1 MNVRSNP
8 CGTPHRLNGCFPS
21 YFTTHFVVQCCLF
34 WILGNSFSPVNAA
47 NVDRITGAEAVDRM
61 KQVLGDPAVF
71 ESNMKESTEDFIK
84 DHFGS
89 MAIAT
94 AFAIA
99 IRMKT

>member
-1 MNVRSNP
+1 MNARSDS
-8 CGTPHRLNGCFPS
+8 CRTPHRFNGCFFG
-21 YFTTHFVVQCCLF
+21 YLTAHFIIQCCLF
-34 WILGNSFSPVNAA
+34 WVLGNSFGFVAAA

-61 KQVLGDPAVF
+61 KQVLGDPQTF
-71 ESNMKESTEDFIK
+71 ETNMRESTEDFTK